1 MIPVPAR
8 QHAET
13 TGVWLS
19 ARAVLIGLCICAA
32 AAPAL
37 GAFPAGG
44 TNAVLSFVDS
54 VANHV
59 TLVRHWPEAPQD
71 VDVLPFTPYFWNSC
85 LPGDGAILMLLVGPG
100 YTPPAG
106 TSAEGYTQ
114 QYLASLS
121 RAIAAGLELASS
133 GRDGALLRGVIV
145 GITTPGDPA
154 YEQLKEALL
163 SVNDL
168 VHYESYGYAV
178 FLLWHW
184 KWVWPVPGCYPDVVT
199 VPEGYGVPLVSQGS
213 PCRIRFYLDIFKDSC
228 PLVGH
233 FSHILGQL

>member
-1 MIPVPAR
+1 VVVISL
-8 QHAET
+8 
-13 TGVWLS
+13 W
-19 ARAVLIGLCICAA
+19 ICAAAA

-54 VANHV
+54 AGNHV
-59 TLVRHWPEAPQD
+59 ILVRHWPGAPQD
-71 VDVLPFTPYFWNSC
+71 VQVFPFTPYFWNSC
-85 LPGDGAILMLLVGPG
+85 LPGDGAILMLVVGPA

-106 TSAEGYTQ
+106 TSAEEYTR

-121 RAIAAGLELASS
+121 RVIAGGLEPASQ
-133 GRDGALLRGVIV
+133 GRNGALFRSVIA

-154 YEQLKEALL
+154 YEQLKVALL

-168 VHYESYGYAV
+168 AHYESYGYAV

-184 KWVWPVPGCYPDVVT
+184 KWVLPVPGCYPDVVT
-199 VPEGYGVPLVSQGS
+199 VPEGYGVPLVSQDS
-213 PCRIRFYLDIFKDSC
+213 PRNPSHQRGRIFPHARKTA
-228 PLVGH
+228 
-233 FSHILGQL
+233 